1 MKLSELF
8 EAPLDKLSS
17 GAYRA
22 PGYDANRKSL
32 VGSVKDWLKLGDI
45 TDEDVKKA
53 MTRVKGTPLFRN
65 DLSKAG
71 LIYTPSEGMEKRG
84 TLNFKVNYP
93 TALIFKDGR
102 VKKTF
107 FNNTYQVHANGQI
120 RSSSEFDTYHT
131 KLVSPKPRMI
141 PGDKVGSL
149 VKTYTAALEELLS
162 KWKKSRERMD
172 KAVEKADKMIAA
184 KLKEK

>member
-1 MKLSELF
+1 MKVSELF

-22 PGYDANRKSL
+22 PGYDANRKNL

-93 TALIFKDGR
+93 TAIATDER

-107 FNNTYQVHANGQI
+107 FKNTYQVHANGQI
-120 RSSSEFDTYHT
+120 RSTNEFDTAQT

-162 KWKKSRERMD
+162 KWKKSCERMD